1 METCGEVW
9 RDMGR
14 CLTVSLSL
22 MEKCAEIWGDMG
34 RYGETSDLVLE
45 LARREQRLEVR
56 AVDSHGEG
64 VHRDRRP
71 LLRVQNVRAL
81 DVDVRP

>member
-1 METCGEVW
+1 MSDRVLELDGEV
-9 RDMGR
+9 
-14 CLTVSLSL
+14 
-22 MEKCAEIWGDMG
+22 WGDMG
-34 RYGETSDLVLE
+34 RHGEMSDLVLE

-56 AVDSHGEG
+56 AVDSHGES